1 MKTLKKILTLSI
13 LFLMTM
19 SFSGCLNLSKKS
31 DSEYKKNEHQGIFK
45 TTDGG
50 KNWEHRVTIEESES
64 LLDKVKI
71 ASMAMDP
78 KNNNI
83 LYLGTRE
90 NGLYKSEN
98 GTDSWKKITDENE
111 ILSSNATIY
120 DIAIEDKNPDVVYI
134 ATLNNNRGELL
145 KSKNGGKSWVLAYP
159 ISEIGK
165 PVNSVKI
172 DPLSKNIIYIGT
184 EQGGFIKSEDYG
196 NTWFALNW
204 FKTGVKD
211 FVIDFWNNDGII
223 VRTAKEIFK
232 NKKGGNGEWES
243 LGKII
248 KTTSEVKVDI
258 SKINSMTID
267 NKNPFVV
274 YITYLN
280 LILITRDGGYNWEK
294 LNTITPSLTALGTIP
309 QVKQI
314 GMIDDIIYY
323 GAGNALYKSENKG
336 VTWSGYNIP
345 IMGDVRYTVSDYQDS
360 QIIYVGAFYDPPPEK
375 KKKKNP
381 FLPY

>member
-1 MKTLKKILTLSI
+1 METLKKILTLSI
-13 LFLMTM
+13 LLLMTV

-31 DSEYKKNEHQGIFK
+31 DPEYEKNEHQGIFK
-45 TTDGG
+45 TADGG
-50 KNWEHRVTIEESES
+50 KNWEHKVKIEESENF
-64 LLDKVKI
+64 LDKVKI

-78 KNNNI
+78 ENNDI
-83 LYLGTRE
+83 LYLGTIG

-98 GTDSWKKITDENE
+98 GADSWKKVVDENK
-111 ILSSNATIY
+111 ILSANVAVYS
-120 DIAIEDKNPDVVYI
+120 IAIEKGNSKIIYI

-145 KSKNGGKSWVLAYP
+145 KSENGGESWVLSYP
-159 ISEIGK
+159 ISETGK

-172 DPLSKNIIYIGT
+172 DPLHKNIIYIGT

-204 FKTGVKD
+204 FKSGVKD
-211 FVIDFWNNDGII
+211 FVIDFWNNKGII
-223 VRTAKEIFK
+223 VRTAKGIFK
-232 NKKGGNGEWES
+232 NTEGGNGEWES
-243 LGKII
+243 LNKII
-248 KTTSEVKVDI
+248 GTTSEVQIDI

-274 YITYLN
+274 YLTYLN
-280 LILITRDGGYNWEK
+280 LILVTRDGGYNWEK
-294 LNTITPSLTALGTIP
+294 LNTITPSLTPIGTIP

-336 VTWSGYNIP
+336 ITWSGYNIP
-345 IMGDVRYTVSDYQDS
+345 IKGDVRYTVSDYQNS
-360 QIIYVGAFYDPPPEK
+360 NIIYVGAFYDPPPEK
-375 KKKKNP
+375 KKKNP